1 MGGIHFEM
9 AYFLGFVSLI
19 SGYPQHTSCL
29 PTHAIRTIL
38 KNPGFGQRTGRP
50 SPCRPPVNGNGAA
63 VHGGRK
69 VEKAFEAG
77 GSRCGTAVG
86 GLRRWSGA
94 GWVAGGI

>member
-1 MGGIHFEM
+1 M
-9 AYFLGFVSLI
+9 
-19 SGYPQHTSCL
+19 
-29 PTHAIRTIL
+29 
-38 KNPGFGQRTGRP
+38 GRP
-50 SPCRPPVNGNGAA
+50 PPCRPPVTGHGAA

-77 GSRCGTAVG
+77 GSRCGAAVG